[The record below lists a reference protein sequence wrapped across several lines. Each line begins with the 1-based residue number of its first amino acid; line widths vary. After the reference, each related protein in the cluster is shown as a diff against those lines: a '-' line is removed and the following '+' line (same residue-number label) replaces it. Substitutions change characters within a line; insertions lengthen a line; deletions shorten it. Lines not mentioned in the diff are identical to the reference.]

1 MRFVTIYLDTKEPG
15 RRAKVSQLEVL
26 AQVVLDMLNGCFRRS
41 SNGDIVDEDG
51 DNEANTISGID
62 IHRGVRFETSESK
75 GFKCGMKLLVPK
87 STCLFETIKGLLK
100 AKNFTL
106 LCSIPALR
114 HLHVDLCVQVTIN
127 EGLRDVQ
134 RVQL

>member
-1 MRFVTIYLDTKEPG
+1 MKFEVF
-15 RRAKVSQLEVL
+15 LEILHSLV
-26 AQVVLDMLNGCFRRS
+26 NSSCGSS
-41 SNGDIVDEDG
+41 SNGDIVDEDR

-62 IHRGVRFETSESK
+62 IHRGIRFEASESK

-87 STCLFETIKGLLK
+87 STCLFETIKGLVK

-114 HLHVDLCVQVTIN
+114 HLHVDICVQVAIN